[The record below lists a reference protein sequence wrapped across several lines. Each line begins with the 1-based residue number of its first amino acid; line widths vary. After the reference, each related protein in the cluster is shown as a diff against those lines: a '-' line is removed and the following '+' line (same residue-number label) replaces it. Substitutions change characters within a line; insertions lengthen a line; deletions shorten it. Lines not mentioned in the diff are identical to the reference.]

1 MGQVDGLQLMALAEV
16 REAGM
21 DDAAV
26 LGGLQ
31 LEFWRQAYAGLLP
44 AVLLDR
50 SDSDQADAWRSRLQV
65 GGTALLATEGGA
77 PVGFALLDPQPDS
90 EGIGEIEALGVLLR
104 WSRRGHGGRLL
115 ATAALHLRRV
125 GATSGRYW
133 APLADEATA
142 AFLTAAGWSPDGSRR
157 ILDTGE
163 GTLTEQSYTGT
174 LDLVLV

>member
-1 MGQVDGLQLMALAEV
+1 MAAAEV
-16 REAGM
+16 REAGI

-44 AVLLDR
+44 AALLDR
-50 SDSDQADAWRSRLQV
+50 SDADQAQAWRARLDV

-77 PVGFALLDPQPDS
+77 PVGFALLDPEPDA
-90 EGIGEIEALGVLLR
+90 ERVGEIQALGVLPR

-115 ATAALHLRRV
+115 GTAALHLRQA
-125 GATSGRYW
+125 GATTGRYW
-133 APLADEATA
+133 APVADEATA
-142 AFLTAAGWSPDGSRR
+142 AFMAAVGWSPDGPRR
-157 ILDTGE
+157 VLDTGE
-163 GTLTEQSYTGT
+163 GTLAEQSYSGT

>member
-1 MGQVDGLQLMALAEV
+1 MALAEV
-16 REAGM
+16 REAGV

-44 AVLLDR
+44 AVLLGR
-50 SDSDQADAWRSRLQV
+50 SEADQAQAWRSRLQV

-77 PVGFALLDPQPDS
+77 PVGFALLDPEPDTD
-90 EGIGEIEALGVLLR
+90 GVGEIQALGVLPR

-115 ATAALHLRRV
+115 GTAALQLRRA
-125 GATSGRYW
+125 GATTGRYW
-133 APLADEATA
+133 APVADEATA

-157 ILDTGE
+157 VLDTGE
-163 GTLTEQSYTGT
+163 GTLAEQSYSGT
-174 LDLVLV
+174 LDLVLL